1 VPDSPRPTPAD
12 ETSPAEMAAVL
23 MEFATATI
31 TSTDTVGLF
40 TTLSTRVVDVLNVDA
55 AGILLVNPTGMLM
68 SIGSSNHSAH
78 LLDLFQI
85 QAEQGPCLE
94 CIRTGEP
101 VSDTDLSDDGPWP
114 LFARAATDWGYRAVY
129 ALPLVSRGVSL
140 GALNLFSSTSL
151 TERELTLGQALADI
165 ATLGLI
171 QADPGSDAEVLAR
184 TLHRAMESRI
194 AVEQAKG
201 VLAVRFSENADA
213 AFDRLAHAAAV
224 TDTALGALATSVVNR
239 TTDAATDAAL
249 AEVQDSTT
257 TPRQK
262 A

>member
-1 VPDSPRPTPAD
+1 
-12 ETSPAEMAAVL
+12 MAAVL
-23 MEFATATI
+23 IELAAASI
-31 TSTDTVGLF
+31 TSSDTVGLF
-40 TTLSTRVVDVLNVDA
+40 TTLSNRVVGVLDIDA
-55 AGILLVNPTGMLM
+55 AGILLMTPTGMLM

-94 CIRTGEP
+94 CCRTGER
-101 VSDTDLSDDGPWP
+101 VSDTTLSDDGPWP

-140 GALNLFSSTSL
+140 GALNLFTSTPL

-171 QADPGSDAEVLAR
+171 QADPGVDSEILAR
-184 TLHRAMESRI
+184 SLHRAMESKI

-201 VLAVRFSENADA
+201 VLAVRFTENADA
-213 AFDRLAHAAAV
+213 AFNRLAHASAV
-224 TDTALGALATSVVNR
+224 TNTALGTVAASVVNR
-239 TTDAATDAAL
+239 TTDAAIDAAL
-249 AEVQDSTT
+249 AEFQGSTT